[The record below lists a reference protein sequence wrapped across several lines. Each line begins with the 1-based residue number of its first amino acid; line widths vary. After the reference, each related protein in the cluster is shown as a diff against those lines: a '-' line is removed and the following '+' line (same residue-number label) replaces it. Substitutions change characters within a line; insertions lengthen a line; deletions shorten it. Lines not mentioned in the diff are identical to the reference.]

1 MDQASND
8 EITGDERADETIDDR
23 ARALLTLIGDVSRAD
38 EDRLD
43 IIEDIKP
50 GSDDSWKLADI
61 VTWGTADDLRELA
74 DGLGASE

>member
-1 MDQASND
+1 MSEQPAS

-23 ARALLTLIGDVSRAD
+23 AREMLTLIGDVSRAD

>member
-1 MDQASND
+1 MDQPSTN

-43 IIEDIKP
+43 IIEDVKP
-50 GSDDSWKLADI
+50 GSDDSWELADI
-61 VTWGTADDLRELA
+61 VEWGTPAELQEFA

>member
-1 MDQASND
+1 MDQPSTN

-23 ARALLTLIGDVSRAD
+23 ARALLTLIGDVSKAN

-43 IIEDIKP
+43 LIEDVKP
-50 GSDDSWKLADI
+50 GTPGFWELADI
-61 VTWGTADDLRELA
+61 IEYGDAADLREFA